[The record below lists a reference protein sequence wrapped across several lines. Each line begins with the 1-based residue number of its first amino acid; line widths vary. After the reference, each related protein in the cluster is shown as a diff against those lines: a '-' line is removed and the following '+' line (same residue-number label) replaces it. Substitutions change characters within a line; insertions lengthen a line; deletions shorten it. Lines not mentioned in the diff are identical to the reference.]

1 MEELKRLRTER
12 GYSQR
17 RLADL
22 AGLDQSAISEIEAGK
37 RSPSVNTLERLVKA
51 MDAEM
56 ADLFPKSQASLFEEA
71 GQQRS
76 ADLDAWTSYLL
87 RRAEEWEKILP
98 KSALSIRFRFP
109 SPTQGLEALESE
121 LRADAQLASKV
132 LGHNR
137 YVQAEATVLLE
148 AALYRV
154 EAIWR
159 SVRQRN
165 APWRK
170 RDDATDFRRA
180 FGRAAEA
187 AEKWDIAEKIARK
200 IVGEEDTSHVAQ
212 ERAGATVER
221 LAEERRKVVALF
233 GERQSA

>member
-1 MEELKRLRTER
+1 MRRLRTEK

-56 ADLFPKSQASLFEEA
+56 VDLFPKAQASLFEEA
-71 GQQRS
+71 EQRRS
-76 ADLDAWTSYLL
+76 ADLDAWTSYLR
-87 RRAEEWEKILP
+87 RRAQEWEEILP
-98 KSALSIRFRFP
+98 KSARSIRFRFP
-109 SPTQGLEALESE
+109 SPTIGLEALESE
-121 LRADAQLASKV
+121 LRADARAVSEV
-132 LGHNR
+132 LSRNR
-137 YVQAEATVLLE
+137 FVQAEAKMLLE
-148 AALYRV
+148 AALYKM
-154 EAIWR
+154 EAIR
-159 SVRQRN
+159 ETFKRRGAS
-165 APWRK
+165 WRK

-180 FGRAAEA
+180 FDRAAEA

-200 IVGEEDTSHVAQ
+200 VVSEENARHAEPEQAGE
-212 ERAGATVER
+212 TVER

-233 GERQSA
+233 GERRSA